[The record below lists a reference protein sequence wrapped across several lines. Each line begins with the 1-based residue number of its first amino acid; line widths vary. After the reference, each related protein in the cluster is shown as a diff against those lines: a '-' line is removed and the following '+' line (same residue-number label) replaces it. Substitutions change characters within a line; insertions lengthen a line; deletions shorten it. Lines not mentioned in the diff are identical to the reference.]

1 MASVMSAITNT
12 VPITQ
17 FNRGLAGKIFDEVKQ
32 CGAKVVMKNNTAECV
47 LISPDEYVRLMDE
60 LNDAR
65 LLAVAS
71 ERMAHF
77 DPSTL
82 ISEEEMN
89 RRLGVT
95 DDDLAGFDAAV
106 RFPRRARRHLG
117 FGAARGLQFRAGV
130 CVRPAAFVRD
140 GAVAPC
146 AVAPRADA
154 RFVFGQIAARRIVFG
169 FHGGRPRSLPLR
181 VFRGQFNFLFALPS
195 FVPHEARR
203 FPGLSV

>member
-95 DDDLAGFDAAV
+95 EDDLSGFDEV
-106 RFPRRARRHLG
+106 EIE
-117 FGAARGLQFRAGV
+117 
-130 CVRPAAFVRD
+130 CVGKSNTSQKRKKTSKV
-140 GAVAPC
+140 
-146 AVAPRADA
+146 
-154 RFVFGQIAARRIVFG
+154 
-169 FHGGRPRSLPLR
+169 
-181 VFRGQFNFLFALPS
+181 
-195 FVPHEARR
+195 
-203 FPGLSV
+203 